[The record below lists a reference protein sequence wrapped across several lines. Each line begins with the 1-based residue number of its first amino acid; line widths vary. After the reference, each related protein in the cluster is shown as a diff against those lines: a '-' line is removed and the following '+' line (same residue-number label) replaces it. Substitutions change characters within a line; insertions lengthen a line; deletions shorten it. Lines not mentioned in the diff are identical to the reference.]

1 MKTFA
6 LVENNI
12 VTNVSIGDDDWEKEN
27 WIDCKNQNVGIG
39 YTYNQDRD
47 AFIAPKPNC
56 GHDELTLNTADYR
69 WYCENVEHD
78 ITKP

>member
-12 VTNVSIGDDDWEKEN
+12 VTNVSIANDDWQKEN

-47 AFIAPKPNC
+47 AFLAPKPDC
-56 GHDELTLNTADYR
+56 GHPELKLNTTLYIWECKSAKHKI
-69 WYCENVEHD
+69 EL
-78 ITKP
+78 

>member
-39 YTYNQDRD
+39 YTYNKNKD